1 MVILLEFN
9 KNVILK
15 TMINKERLNM
25 KYLYCYLEKIG
36 ELVIGAVMLLIAI
49 LFFIFGF
56 TAMVPVVGIF
66 IAVPII
72 ALSIRFFRAPLSK
85 TCSL

>member
-1 MVILLEFN
+1 V
-9 KNVILK
+9 
-15 TMINKERLNM
+15 
-25 KYLYCYLEKIG
+25 
-36 ELVIGAVMLLIAI
+36 
-49 LFFIFGF
+49 FFIFGF
-56 TAMVPVVGIF
+56 TALVPVVGIF

>member
-1 MVILLEFN
+1 M
-9 KNVILK
+9 
-15 TMINKERLNM
+15 NM
-25 KYLYCYLEKIG
+25 KYVYCYLEKIG
-36 ELVIGAVMLLIAI
+36 ELGMGAVLLLIAI

-56 TAMVPVVGIF
+56 TAMVPVVGIL

>member
-1 MVILLEFN
+1 MKQNNIR
-9 KNVILK
+9 KGRI
-15 TMINKERLNM
+15 NM
-25 KYLYCYLEKIG
+25 KNLYCYLEKIG
-36 ELVIGAVMLLIAI
+36 ELGIGAVLLLIAI

-72 ALSIRFFRAPLSK
+72 ALSISFFRALLSK
-85 TCSL
+85 KCSL

>member
-1 MVILLEFN
+1 MKQNNIR
-9 KNVILK
+9 KGRI
-15 TMINKERLNM
+15 NM
-25 KYLYCYLEKIG
+25 KNLYCYLEKIG
-36 ELVIGAVMLLIAI
+36 ELGIGAVLLLIAI

-56 TAMVPVVGIF
+56 TAMVPVVGIL